1 MAREDYEAQ
10 VALLMRLLPH
20 VAKEKVFALKGGTA
34 INLFYR
40 DLPRLSVDIDLT
52 YLPIKD
58 RGESLAEI
66 NEAMDRMAAAIEGSI
81 AGAKTQRI
89 QGGGG
94 GATRVLARLGGAEI
108 KIETSPVMRGVV
120 HDPEMRPVS
129 DAVADEFG
137 YAEMQVVS
145 FEDLFG
151 GKLHAAVDRQH
162 PRDLYDIKLL
172 YENEGLTE
180 DLFRTFLI
188 YIACSSRPA
197 HELLDPN
204 FIDLDEPYTKEF
216 EGMTKVRA
224 NLDDLLET
232 RERLVADI
240 RSRLDEK
247 VRTFLLRLHDGTPDF
262 GVIERL
268 RAADL
273 LYALFFGLSPFP
285 GAAEAFANLLSTPRG
300 WALVMVGSGIGA
312 LFAAFAFAI
321 SLFSIPM
328 MLERRV
334 DALTAM
340 GRSFAMTLQNL
351 PVVLVW
357 GVIVAAGLVLCVATG
372 FLALIVIFPVLGH
385 GTWHVWR
392 AISGGG
398 ES

>member
-10 VALLMRLLPH
+10 VSLLVRLLPH
-20 VAKEKVFALKGGTA
+20 VAKEKAFALKGGTA

-58 RGESLAEI
+58 RRDSLTEI
-66 NEAMDRMAAAIEGSI
+66 NEAMDRIAAAIEGSI

-94 GATRVLARLGGAEI
+94 GATRVLARLGNAEI

-129 DAVADEFG
+129 DAVEDEFG

-172 YENEGLTE
+172 YENESLTE

-197 HELLDPN
+197 HELLNPN
-204 FIDLDEPYTKEF
+204 FIDLDQPYTKEF
-216 EGMTKVRA
+216 ESMTKVRVS
-224 NLDDLLET
+224 LDDLLET
-232 RERLVADI
+232 RKRLVANI

-247 VRTFLLRLHDGTPDF
+247 ARTFLLSLHDGIPDF
-262 GVIERL
+262 DAIERP

-273 LYALFFGLSPFP
+273 PAVRWKLINLEKLKNDNPAKH
-285 GAAEAFANLLSTPRG
+285 AEQRSVLEG
-300 WALVMVGSGIGA
+300 
-312 LFAAFAFAI
+312 
-321 SLFSIPM
+321 LFS
-328 MLERRV
+328 
-334 DALTAM
+334 
-340 GRSFAMTLQNL
+340 
-351 PVVLVW
+351 
-357 GVIVAAGLVLCVATG
+357 
-372 FLALIVIFPVLGH
+372 
-385 GTWHVWR
+385 
-392 AISGGG
+392 
-398 ES
+398 